1 MKNGLLSILLA
12 TVFAAGTA
20 SGQTN
25 ADVLKAQY
33 NHDITALLNYCNS
46 SDKQIADEAYK
57 ALFVYTD
64 LNNLSFSEIAKYY
77 NIVKYNPTLEP
88 LFGTMYE
95 QYRQKF
101 YASYKSKTVSQVFEE
116 KGHYSDRRDLI
127 DDFLRENIGK
137 HLDELTFDELTY
149 LQHEVP
155 NFMSS
160 EVQRERNSRTE
171 EKQALV
177 KKNAYQYCNLEKQHI
192 DKLCYVFEKSI
203 MEYLY
208 LNYGQVIVAY
218 ANNELPNTVEAMDAQ
233 YKQFVKNEFSDAK
246 FKSFMQGELNKFCAE
261 INKVRSGYAKQCG
274 KTNYVKL
281 TLNMPKVN
289 ISSYSAPT
297 DNLQKILDEKADYE
311 DSKSTV
317 DGIATVAG
325 AIATFFDGG
334 LLSNILI
341 TGAKHLITGGMAS
354 DMQENVLEARKSYIS
369 DVLQSMEQNI
379 ESQFSSVE
387 NSLKQQLSDN
397 ELKFRNDVEK

>member
-1 MKNGLLSILLA
+1 MKKRLSLLLIATFTVATTYGQSSI
-12 TVFAAGTA
+12 
-20 SGQTN
+20 
-25 ADVLKAQY
+25 DVLQAQY
-33 NHDITALLNYCNS
+33 NNDITALLSYCNS
-46 SDKQIADEAYK
+46 RDKEIANEAYK
-57 ALFVYTD
+57 ALFAYTD
-64 LNNLSFSEIAKYY
+64 LNSLSFPEIAKYY
-77 NIVKYNPTLEP
+77 NIAKTNPTLEP
-88 LFGTMYE
+88 LFGKLYE
-95 QYRQKF
+95 EFRQKF
-101 YASYKSKTVSQVFEE
+101 YASYKSQTISQVWTERSR
-116 KGHYSDRRDLI
+116 YNDRQELI
-127 DDFLRENIGK
+127 DDFFKDNFGNY
-137 HLDELTFDELTY
+137 LDELTFEDLTY

-155 NFMSS
+155 TFMYR
-160 EVQRERNSRTE
+160 EIQRERDSRTS
-171 EKQALV
+171 EKQALA

-203 MEYLY
+203 LEYLY

-218 ANNELPNTVEAMDAQ
+218 AKHELPNTVEAMDAQ
-233 YKQFVKNEFSDAK
+233 YKQYVKKEFSDTK
-246 FKSFMQGELNKFCAE
+246 FRSFMQGELNKFCAE
-261 INKVRSGYAKQCG
+261 INKVRSNYAKQCG

-297 DNLQKILDEKADYE
+297 DNLQKILTEKAEYE

-334 LLSNILI
+334 LLSNLLI